1 MLHCVNAESRDGSG
15 FMSGFLCSRAKVQR
29 QVSVRRPD
37 LTRTTVP
44 ASAAPFSSDHA
55 KALNS
60 LARDRVYLDW
70 NATTP
75 LRPEA
80 RAAMVSAWDVSGNP
94 SSVHAEGRQ
103 ARRMVEDA
111 RAAVAAA
118 VGADARNVVFTS
130 GGTEANALA
139 LTPDIRKK
147 GAQAIERLIVSGI
160 EHASV
165 LAGGRF
171 AGADIATLKVTSCG
185 VVDLS
190 HLRTLLDG
198 PPALVSVMLANNETG
213 ALQPVAEAAMMVHAA
228 AGVLHVDAVQAL
240 GKIPIDL
247 KVLQADLVSISGH
260 KIGGPKGIG
269 ALVLAE
275 GVGLD
280 ALLRGGGQELGRRA
294 GTENVPGIAGFGAA
308 AQVAM
313 AGLAEDMARVE
324 KLQKRLEDGLRQTR
338 GVRVFAE
345 NVPRLPNTTLFAVPG
360 LRAET
365 AVIGFDLEGIAVS
378 SGSAC
383 SSGKV
388 QPSYVLEA
396 MGAGPE
402 LARGAIR
409 LSLGWSSTANDV
421 DRCLEA
427 WRKLSGTLLKHS
439 DETQLERF

>member
-1 MLHCVNAESRDGSG
+1 M
-15 FMSGFLCSRAKVQR
+15 
-29 QVSVRRPD
+29 
-37 LTRTTVP
+37 
-44 ASAAPFSSDHA
+44 
-55 KALNS
+55 
-60 LARDRVYLDW
+60 ARDRVYLDW

-80 RAAMVSAWDVSGNP
+80 RAAMTAAWDLAGNP

-103 ARRMVEDA
+103 ARRLVEDA
-111 RAAVAAA
+111 RAAIAAA
-118 VGADARNVVFTS
+118 VGADPRNVVFTS

-139 LTPDIRKK
+139 LGPGLRR
-147 GAQAIERLIVSGI
+147 GGGQAIEKLVISSI

-165 LAGGRF
+165 LSGGRF
-171 AGADIATLKVTSCG
+171 AAGDTAMVRVTDSG
-185 VVDLS
+185 LVDLD
-190 HLRTLLDG
+190 HLRVLLDG

-213 ALQPVAEAAMMVHAA
+213 ALQPVTEIAELVHQ
-228 AGVLHVDAVQAL
+228 AGGLLHVDAVQAF
-240 GKIPIDL
+240 GKILIDISAL
-247 KVLQADLVSISGH
+247 KANLLSISAH
-260 KIGGPKGIG
+260 KIGGPKGVG

-275 GVGLD
+275 GVAGLD

-308 AQVAM
+308 VRAVM
-313 AGLAEDMARVE
+313 AGLDEDAARME
-324 KLQKRLEDGLRQTR
+324 QLRDRLEEGLRQTR
-338 GVRVFAE
+338 GVFVFSQ

-360 LRAET
+360 LKAET

-388 QPSYVLEA
+388 QPSHVLEA
-396 MGAGPE
+396 MGFGPE
-402 LARGAIR
+402 LAKSGLR
-409 LSLGWSSTANDV
+409 LSLGWSTSVAEV

-427 WRKLSGTLLKHS
+427 WRKLSGTLLKLS